1 MTEIGVEELKTHT
14 SKIVHDVRERDER
27 YVVTYRGRPMALLVP
42 LNADTLKR
50 EAPVETAPGES
61 AWEKLERLGQEIG
74 RGWKD
79 PKTSADLISAMRR

>member
-1 MTEIGVEELKTHT
+1 MTEIGVEELRTRA

-42 LNADTLKR
+42 LNADATKR
-50 EAPVETAPGES
+50 ENPVEATSAES
-61 AWEKLERLGQEIG
+61 IWEELERLGQEIG

-79 PKTSADLISAMRR
+79 PRTSAELISAMRR